1 MSWRLSETSV
11 ADTGPLI
18 ELSRLGYLDALPE
31 LFARVLMPP
40 AVRAE
45 LLSVEPPAWLEEAV
59 PEPEALAQVRQEA
72 QLGRGEAEAIALA
85 AGRSAWAWVLLD
97 DRKARRYAR
106 SRGLTVVGTLG
117 LLVAVHR
124 HGLARRGPEEDLE
137 LLGQGLWISPELL
150 ASALEHMRM
159 REGPQ

>member
-1 MSWRLSETSV
+1 
-11 ADTGPLI
+11 
-18 ELSRLGYLDALPE
+18 
-31 LFARVLMPP
+31 MPP

-45 LLSVEPPAWLEEAV
+45 LLIVEPPAWLEEAA
-59 PEPEALAQVRQEA
+59 PEPKALAQVRQEA

-117 LLVAVHR
+117 LLVVMHR
-124 HGLARRGPEEDLE
+124 HGLARRGPEEDLG

-150 ASALEHMRM
+150 ASALKHMRM